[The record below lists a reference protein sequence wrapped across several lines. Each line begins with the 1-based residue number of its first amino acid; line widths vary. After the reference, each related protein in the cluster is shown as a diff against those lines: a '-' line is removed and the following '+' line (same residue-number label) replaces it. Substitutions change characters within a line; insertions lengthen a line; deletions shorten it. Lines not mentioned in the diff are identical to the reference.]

1 MDGTAIVLTNGLLH
15 TQHAKT
21 AHGLIR
27 GTERFQILGIID
39 HVSAGKDAGTVLDGR
54 ARGIPVF
61 ASLADALSQIPQKI
75 DFCIVGIAVA
85 GGKLPED
92 FQAVLKDAIRAR
104 MSIVNG
110 LHDFLSDL
118 PDFQALA
125 QEYGVKL
132 IDVRKPKP
140 KSELSYWSG
149 RICTV
154 TTPRVAVLGTDCA
167 IGKRTTCRFLTEAAC
182 QQGLK
187 AEMIYTGQTG
197 WMQGGKYGFIFD
209 ATINDFVTGELESAL
224 VKCFEEARPD
234 IMFIEGQSALRNPL
248 GPCGSEFIISG
259 QVKAVV
265 LQHKPARRYFKGTEA
280 CPVEIPSVKS
290 EVELIRTLGAE
301 TLALTL
307 NTDGLT
313 PEEVQRFKALYR
325 EELGIPVVLPLEE
338 GVGEVLNAIR
348 QFFNI

>member
-1 MDGTAIVLTNGLLH
+1 MDGTALVLTNGLLH

-39 HVSAGKDAGTVLDGR
+39 HVSAGKDAGVVLDGV

-61 ASLADALSQIPQKI
+61 ASLADALAGCAQKI

-92 FQAVLKDAIRAR
+92 FQATLKDAIRAGL
-104 MSIVNG
+104 SIVNG
-110 LHDFLSDL
+110 LHDFLSEM
-118 PDFQALA
+118 PDFQTLA
-125 QEYGVKL
+125 AAHGARL

-149 RICTV
+149 RIGKV

-167 IGKRTTCRFLTEAAC
+167 LGKRTTCRFLTQAAC
-182 QQGLK
+182 AQGLK

-197 WMQGGKYGFIFD
+197 WMQGSKYGFIFD
-209 ATINDFVTGELESAL
+209 ATINDFITGEIESAL
-224 VKCFEEARPD
+224 VRCFEEAQPD

-259 QVKAVV
+259 QAKAVV
-265 LQHKPARRYFKGTEA
+265 LQHKPARRYFKGTDDF
-280 CPVEIPSVKS
+280 PVEIPSVKS
-290 EVELIRTLGAE
+290 EIELIRALGAE
-301 TLALTL
+301 TLALAL
-307 NTDGLT
+307 NTDGLA
-313 PEEVQRFKALYR
+313 PEEARRFQAQYR
-325 EELGIPVVLPLEE
+325 EELGIPVILPLEE
-338 GVGEVLNAIR
+338 GVGEALAAIR
-348 QFFNI
+348 RFFNI